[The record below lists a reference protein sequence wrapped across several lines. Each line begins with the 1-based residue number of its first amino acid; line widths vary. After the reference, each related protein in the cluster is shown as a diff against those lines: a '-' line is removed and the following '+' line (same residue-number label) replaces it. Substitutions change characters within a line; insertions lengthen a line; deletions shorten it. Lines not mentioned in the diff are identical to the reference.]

1 MTVVNHLDGKTR
13 ILIPASA
20 FPKSGLWRVKASVR
34 VSDHQQVI
42 DDVSFTLSGMLKP
55 ANQTGAMKLTP
66 KQTAPSVMPTHPA
79 ATQKVQP
86 LPGTPREKTIT
97 PSN

>member
-13 ILIPASA
+13 ILIPSSA

-34 VSDHQQVI
+34 MSDHQQVI
-42 DDVSFTLSGMLKP
+42 DEVSFTLSGMLKP
-55 ANQTGAMKLTP
+55 TGKGGAMKLAP
-66 KQTAPSVMPTHPA
+66 KKTAPNAMPVNPA
-79 ATQKVQP
+79 ATQKVQS
-86 LPGTPREKTIT
+86 LPAAPREKTIT